1 MADKKTVGQ
10 LREYVD
16 ELMDLFQYFV
26 FDEVESID
34 SDEQHDYSIIAVE
47 FGRPDYNEFISY
59 DYDDIYKKI
68 DDVVDKIKGIDSGA
82 DSGSDSFILSD
93 EETKRI
99 IDNAVMTMFGRD

>member
-10 LREYVD
+10 LRECVD

-34 SDEQHDYSIIAVE
+34 SDEQHDSSIIAVE

-59 DYDDIYKKI
+59 DYDAIYKKI
-68 DDVVDKIKGIDSGA
+68 DEVLGKIKGIDSG
-82 DSGSDSFILSD
+82 SDSFLLGG
-93 EETKRI
+93 EEVKRVI
-99 IDNAVMTMFGRD
+99 NNAVMTMFGRD